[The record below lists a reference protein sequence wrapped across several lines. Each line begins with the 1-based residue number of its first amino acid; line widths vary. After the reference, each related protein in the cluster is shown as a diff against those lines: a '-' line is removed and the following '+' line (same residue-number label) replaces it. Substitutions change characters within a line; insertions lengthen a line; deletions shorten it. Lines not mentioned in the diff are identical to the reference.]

1 MAITTKKPMIK
12 ETVGGM
18 YYCFNTKEE
27 KTDYDAENYEED
39 VIKCNNVKNI
49 GTTENSEATAVRASG
64 ADYETINQS
73 SSIDM
78 AVETVAFDPEDLAK
92 MRGDDTSDEGGLM
105 LSGAPSRR
113 PFFAFGKVVKKIG
126 GGVQYA
132 WYPKCQLV
140 ENTDDIA
147 TSEDTFSEQN
157 DTVTIRAYAFDETGQ
172 KKAYVDSETTNFPK
186 GLTEEKFFTKP
197 ILKKED
203 LAAAVAPVI

>member
-27 KTDYDAENYEED
+27 KNGYDTENYEES
-39 VIKCNNVKNI
+39 VTKCNVVKNI
-49 GTTENSEATAVRASG
+49 GTTENAEATTVRASG
-64 ADYETINQS
+64 EDYETLNQS

-78 AVETVAFDPEDLAK
+78 AIEVVAFDPEDLAK
-92 MRGDDTSDEGGLM
+92 MRGEDTSDEGGLI

-113 PFFAFGKVVKKIG
+113 PFFAFGKVVKKVG

-157 DTVTIRAYAFDETGQ
+157 DTVTIRAYSFDDNNQ
-172 KKAYVDSETTNFPK
+172 KKAYVDSETSNFPE
-186 GLTEEKFFTKP
+186 GLTEEKFFEKP
-197 ILKKED
+197 ILTKED